1 MSRLQMSI
9 DRQRGV
15 ALLMSLVILLVLS
28 ILAASSMQGSIMQE
42 RMSTNSREG
51 ALALEAAEAGLREV
65 ESTISNLPDLS
76 NFGNADGTGHRPG
89 WYHIGYAP
97 VVFDDDTWDGQGNEV
112 LAATPVGGI
121 TPLYFVE
128 YRGLVSLNIGGS
140 AGSVRNLNYQG
151 RGGTGGDCCGLSA
164 EAESVRVVVMAQGP
178 SGQSRKIIES
188 FYFFDPSLVGG
199 GGNG

>member
-1 MSRLQMSI
+1 M
-9 DRQRGV
+9 
-15 ALLMSLVILLVLS
+15 
-28 ILAASSMQGSIMQE
+28 
-42 RMSTNSREG
+42 
-51 ALALEAAEAGLREV
+51 
-65 ESTISNLPDLS
+65 
-76 NFGNADGTGHRPG
+76 
-89 WYHIGYAP
+89 
-97 VVFDDDTWDGQGNEV
+97 
-112 LAATPVGGI
+112 PVGGI

-151 RGGTGGDCCGLSA
+151 RGDAAGGSSALSA